1 MYVEL
6 VQEDTEVYFQSLNTF
21 RSSLFYHLAICVG
34 WLVARS
40 DLIDAHT
47 CGVTR
52 GSQTIADHHCTQDN
66 PAVIPPC
73 LAWQLFGH
81 SLFFSSELSVC
92 CTIFPSHWLAG
103 GIGGM
108 AKFLSHLTPPKSKKK
123 MASSEK
129 QSCGASFGNFV
140 SHEGDNGQTLWF
152 GGRTSGA
159 WGEYQYTYHPPP
171 GQWTSASPPL
181 LF

>member
-1 MYVEL
+1 MEL

-92 CTIFPSHWLAG
+92 CTIFPRGNRWSR
-103 GIGGM
+103 M

-123 MASSEK
+123 WHHLKNKAAAHPLATLSPTKATTVKPSGLEAEL
-129 QSCGASFGNFV
+129 QEHGV
-140 SHEGDNGQTLWF
+140 STNTLTIPPLDNGHRLL
-152 GGRTSGA
+152 
-159 WGEYQYTYHPPP
+159 
-171 GQWTSASPPL
+171 PL
-181 LF
+181 CFFSLSL